1 LVTASQQTRHEVGD
15 ICQRPCNNFLSFTNS
30 PTNPDKA
37 QKFLQNEPP
46 TLGRCYFSVVYYTL
60 AMKTHSKI
68 FHINP
73 LGRDLVL
80 LIILGMFIAL
90 TLVTAGMILVNQ
102 F

>member
-1 LVTASQQTRHEVGD
+1 
-15 ICQRPCNNFLSFTNS
+15 
-30 PTNPDKA
+30 
-37 QKFLQNEPP
+37 
-46 TLGRCYFSVVYYTL
+46 
-60 AMKTHSKI
+60 MKTHSKI